1 MKYYTE
7 AEVEGLRKIRLYHWD
22 LALYYRKCEQEYDA
36 MAEVIHAEYKCEGK
50 LRMKDAKRHAKHFR
64 QLANKHLGMVQSLNC
79 FFTMPGD
86 TAERDAA
93 QKSAQEASQ

>member
-7 AEVEGLRKIRLYHWD
+7 AEVEGLREIRLYHWD
-22 LALYYRKCEQEYDA
+22 WALRYRALEENYQNMVESDCKDTPCLSA
-36 MAEVIHAEYKCEGK
+36 
-50 LRMKDAKRHAKHFR
+50 KDAKRHAKHFR

-93 QKSAQEASQ
+93 QKSAQEVSQ